1 MSWWG
6 KLLGGTFGFMLG
18 GPLGA
23 LIGAALGHNFD
34 RGLKGIDELEGEA
47 GAGPEAGDRERVQMA
62 FFTATFSVMG
72 YVAKVDGQVSR
83 EEIRLAQAVMDDWQ
97 LSADMR
103 RAAIRLFD
111 EGKQPR
117 FPLDEVIRQFRGE
130 CQRRTNLM
138 RLFVEIQL
146 QAAYADGVLHPDEEL
161 CLLHICRLLGL
172 PKGEYRRMEAL
183 VRASVSA
190 ASGSGAGGWQSESN
204 WRGGR
209 GGDRASGRAGGQRTA
224 RGGDELSVEQAYAI
238 LGVGPKSSDGEVKRA
253 YRRLMS
259 QHHPDKLVAK
269 GLPEEMVAAAT
280 AKTRQIRR
288 AWEVV
293 KALRGI

>member
-6 KLLGGTFGFMLG
+6 KLLGGAFGFMLG

-34 RGLKGIDELEGEA
+34 RGLKGIDELEDGSGA
-47 GAGPEAGDRERVQMA
+47 GAAPDDRERVQMA

-72 YVAKVDGQVSR
+72 HVAKADGQVSR
-83 EEIRLAQAVMDDWQ
+83 EEIRLAQTVMDDWQ

-111 EGKQPR
+111 EGKQAG

-146 QAAYADGVLHPDEEL
+146 QAAYADGVLHPAEER
-161 CLLHICRLLGL
+161 CLLHICRLLGF
-172 PKGEYRRMEAL
+172 PESEFRRMEAL
-183 VRASVSA
+183 VRASVGAGS
-190 ASGSGAGGWQSESN
+190 ASGGGWQGEASGRDRAGAGGWS
-204 WRGGR
+204 G
-209 GGDRASGRAGGQRTA
+209 GRAGGRRAT
-224 RGGDELSVEQAYAI
+224 RGGDELSVDQAYAI
-238 LGVGPKSSDGEVKRA
+238 LGVGPKSSDGDVKRA

-269 GLPEEMVAAAT
+269 GLPEEMIQLAT
-280 AKTRQIRR
+280 EKTQEIRK
-288 AWEVV
+288 AYELV
-293 KALRGI
+293 KSSR